1 METFSIPRAWE
12 ALWDQAGFVP
22 IIEKNLERFHD
33 TKYKME
39 PNLHDSFE
47 MVYVKKGGVEFIIS
61 DAPVQAGPNDIIIIK
76 PFQYHKFQ
84 VKSEAGCD
92 FIVLNFKFEDR
103 ASGQYS
109 EVSLHDF
116 LHFVSSRE
124 SGDYISLKVGQKN
137 EIIALLGRILKER
150 SGGEIEGEFLS
161 QLLMMELFVH
171 LSRALKQEW
180 EDSIR
185 GKSPKRRELIGVALK
200 YIHKHFERNL
210 SLGDMAKYVF
220 LSPGYFTHAFKEE
233 TGVSPIQYLL
243 KIRVE
248 RACELL
254 CETDDK
260 MIDIALAVG
269 FSHPQRFNESFKKY
283 AGVSPTEFRRRNRRK
298 HAENPRN

>member
-1 METFSIPRAWE
+1 MQTLTIPRAWE
-12 ALWDQAGFVP
+12 TLWGQAGFVP
-22 IIEKNLERFHD
+22 IIEKNLERVHD
-33 TKYKME
+33 TKYTME

-47 MVYVKKGGVEFIIS
+47 MVYIKKGDAEFLVN
-61 DAPVQAGPNDIIIIK
+61 ATPVPVSPNDIIIIK
-76 PFQYHKFQ
+76 PYQYHKFR
-84 VKSEAGCD
+84 VKSETGCD
-92 FIVLNFKFEDR
+92 FIVLNFKFENR
-103 ASGQYS
+103 AGGQYS

-116 LHFVSSRE
+116 LHFVSSGE
-124 SGDYISLKVGQKN
+124 SGDYISLKVSQKN
-137 EIIALLGRILKER
+137 EIISLLERILRER
-150 SGGEIEGEFLS
+150 SGGEDEGVFLS

-185 GKSPKRRELIGVALK
+185 GKSPKRRELIDISVK
-200 YIHKHFERNL
+200 YIQNHFERNL

-243 KIRVE
+243 KVRVE

-254 CETDDK
+254 ADTDDK
-260 MIDIALAVG
+260 IIDIALAVG

-283 AGVSPTEFRRRNRRK
+283 AGVSPTEFRRQNRRN
-298 HAENPRN
+298 HSAGA